1 VGRSQADIAGAT
13 RASARTASGTAL
25 AQRGTASLHD
35 EIEGRL
41 RRRGLRY
48 TDGRRAIVELLIS
61 SDHPVH
67 IGEIA
72 EALPGLP
79 RSSAYRHLADLQA
92 AAIVRDVPAS
102 DDYARFEL
110 VEELTEHHHHLL
122 CTSCGRV
129 IDVPASPE
137 LEHVLRAHLDHLARQ
152 AGFLPEHHRI
162 DVFGRCDRC
171 S

>member
-1 VGRSQADIAGAT
+1 MRRSRGASETAGT
-13 RASARTASGTAL
+13 
-25 AQRGTASLHD
+25 LHD

-48 TDGRRAIVELLIS
+48 TDGRRAIVELLIA

-72 EALPGLP
+72 KALPEMP

-92 AAIVRDVPAS
+92 AAVVRDLPAG

-110 VEELTEHHHHLL
+110 VEDLTEHHHHLL

-129 IDVPASPE
+129 IDVPASAE
-137 LEHVLRAHLDHLARQ
+137 LETALRTHLDGLARQ
-152 AGFLPEHHRI
+152 AGFRPEHHRV